1 MNLLDMRTVLLGNVV
16 SNAICAAV
24 MIALWLMNRRR
35 SAGLGLWAA
44 DYFMQLVA
52 VLLLALRGVVPISV
66 SIGLACPLIVAGTFL
81 LYLGLERFTGRTN
94 PQRFNYLF
102 LALNIAVHL
111 YYTFVQPSM
120 LWRNINF
127 SLALVVLCSQCAW
140 LLLRRVSA
148 DMQPVTRMTGVVF
161 CALSLFSL
169 ARVFINLAVPPDAD
183 MFKLGLYDVLAVLA
197 YQMLFIAL
205 TFSLSLMLNRHLVG
219 ALESDIEGRKS
230 AGEALR
236 ESRRALL
243 ALMSNLPGMAYRC
256 RNDKDWT
263 MEFVSQGALALTGYT
278 AEELTRSSGV
288 SYAQVVHPD
297 DWKMVWDDVQLALAD
312 RRPYQLSYRIVTA
325 NGVEKWVW
333 EQGSGIFSEE
343 GVLLALEGFITD
355 ISDRKRAEVEKE
367 KLEAQNR
374 QLQKAESLGRMAG
387 AIAHHYNNLLGVV
400 LGNLEI
406 ALDDMPR
413 GSGVDENLSEAMKAA
428 RRAAEVSSLMLTY
441 LGMVPGKLEPL
452 DLSEA
457 CRKNLSILKGVMPNT
472 VDLKAD
478 LPTSGPMVMANAH
491 QIQKVLNNLATNAWE
506 SLGEAGGVVH
516 LAVKTVSRAE
526 ISTRHR
532 FPLDWQPQDNL
543 YACLEVT
550 DTGGG
555 ISEKDFEKV
564 FDPFFSS
571 KFTGRGLGLPV
582 VLGVVRSHLGGI
594 TVESKQ
600 GHGSVFRV
608 FFPLSAAVV
617 PRLPQETVKAPDIRE
632 GGTVL
637 VVEDDDAVRKVAK
650 VVLARLGHAALEARD
665 GIEALEVFQQHRQVI
680 RCVLCDLT
688 MPRMDGWATL
698 AALRKLS
705 PGIPVILAS
714 GYDQTQVMTG
724 EHAEWPQAF
733 LGKPYQ
739 SSELR
744 EAIRQA
750 LDVRQPAGKIES

>member
-16 SNAICAAV
+16 SNAICAGV
-24 MIALWLMNRRR
+24 MTALWLINRRR
-35 SAGLGLWAA
+35 SDGLGLWAA
-44 DYFMQLVA
+44 DYFIQFVA
-52 VLLLALRGVVPISV
+52 IMLLALRGVVPASV
-66 SIGLACPLIVAGTFL
+66 SIVLACPLIIAGTFL
-81 LYLGLERFTGRTN
+81 LYLGLERFTGRTS
-94 PQRFNYLF
+94 PQRFNYLL
-102 LALNIAVHL
+102 LAVNIGVHL
-111 YYTFVQPSM
+111 YFTFVQPSM
-120 LWRNINF
+120 LWRTINF
-127 SLALVVLCSQCAW
+127 SLGLLVLCCQCAW

-148 DMQPVTRMTGVVF
+148 EMQPVTRMTGFVF
-161 CALSLFSL
+161 CAISLFSL
-169 ARVFINLAVPPDAD
+169 TRVFINLATPPDAEI
-183 MFKLGLYDVLAVLA
+183 FKLGLYDVLAILA

-205 TFSLSLMLNRHLVG
+205 TFSLSLMLNRRLVG

-230 AGEALR
+230 AEEALR

-263 MEFVSQGALALTGYT
+263 MDFVSQGALALTGYT
-278 AEELTRSSGV
+278 PEELTGSSGV
-288 SYAQVVHPD
+288 SYTQVIHPD
-297 DWKMVWDDVQLALAD
+297 DWKMVWDNVQKALKS
-312 RRPYQLSYRIVTA
+312 RQPFQISYRIVTA
-325 NGVEKWVW
+325 AGVEKWVW
-333 EQGSGIFSEE
+333 EQGGGVFSEK
-343 GVLLALEGFITD
+343 GDLLAVEGFIAD

-406 ALDDMPR
+406 ALDDLPR
-413 GSGVDENLSEAMKAA
+413 GSNVDENLTEAMKAS

-457 CRKNLSILKGVMPNT
+457 CRKSLSQLQTAMPEK
-472 VDLKAD
+472 VVLKAD
-478 LPTSGPMVMANAH
+478 LPPAGLMVMANAH
-491 QIQKVLNNLATNAWE
+491 QIHKVLNNLATNAWE
-506 SLGEAGGVVH
+506 SLGEGGGVVH
-516 LAVKTVSRAE
+516 LAVKTVSKTE
-526 ISTRHR
+526 ISTTHR
-532 FPLDWQPQDNL
+532 FPLDWQPEDNL
-543 YACLEVT
+543 YACLEVA

-555 ISEKDFEKV
+555 IAEKDFDKL

-594 TVESKQ
+594 TVESKE

-617 PRLPQETVKAPDIRE
+617 PRLPEETVTPPEFGEA
-632 GGTVL
+632 GTVL
-637 VVEDDDAVRKVAK
+637 VVEDDDAVRKVAR

-665 GIEALEVFQQHRQVI
+665 GIEALEVFQQHRQAI

-698 AALRKLS
+698 TALRKIS

-714 GYDQTQVMTG
+714 GYDQAQVMAG

-739 SSELR
+739 STELR
-744 EAIRQA
+744 EALRKA
-750 LDVRQPAGKIES
+750 MVVRQPAGKL